1 MHPSLHEQLTDS
13 LGNTFR
19 IERELG
25 GGGMSR
31 VFLAEERDLGRRVV
45 VKVLPPELT
54 TKLSFHRF
62 RREILIAAGLRHPN
76 IVPVLTASEA
86 AGLAYYTMPY
96 VEGESLRERLTR
108 LAPGTTLPLLE
119 VARILR
125 DVARALAYAHHRAI
139 VHRDIKPE
147 NILIAEEGALVCDF
161 GVAKATRSF
170 TVPHVESLTDAAI
183 AVGTVAYMAP
193 EQAAGDPAIDH
204 RADIYAF
211 GIVAYELLT
220 GATPFVGRSL
230 QDTLIAHA
238 IVAPAPFVAR
248 RPGIPQALED
258 LVIRCLAK
266 KPEAR
271 VQTAEE
277 LLACLERFMVDG
289 SLEGAVVP
297 KRRWYRR
304 RSRLVW
310 GGVSVALAAS
320 AGGIALVPAERR
332 ALLVTLASRQPPTLV
347 ANRYVILPFDNGT
360 GDSTLNPLGM
370 VIADYI
376 RQAVAQVPNVR
387 VEVLDARMT
396 MVNEAIAKRTPW
408 PLRSHR
414 ITTAVAEESSA
425 GFVISGSFYAIG
437 DSLRVRTTVED
448 LVHGATQFI
457 SDVAAPKRDPFSLIK
472 PLQQRLFATVGFIS
486 DTAIVIRPGSY
497 SDAKSLEAYQ
507 AFLDGMTA
515 YFRNRED
522 PAAVRYLRRA
532 EEVDS
537 NWVTPTLALAYL
549 DTWDGRADA
558 LTDDVSRARRLAGLM
573 SPAERALFDYVQ
585 AAQRGRL
592 SEMLTAAQRFHE
604 HTPGSMESPLLVSST
619 ALGLRQPTVARNAL
633 RATDPDRGLNL
644 VGGFY
649 LQSLIGV
656 EQSLGNGRAVLEH
669 ARKGERRMPR
679 WILYRVYEARELAR
693 LGRWADLHAAIERAE
708 MEHRPADAA
717 RAVVAA
723 HAAAA
728 LLMRGRDADARRVA
742 DEYWRP
748 AFTAYGADT
757 SRWVQE
763 AVANLLLIAGRSR
776 ELSTFVGAWGPDAG
790 RPYFDRVSYAA
801 VGSLQLGDTAAVTR
815 AESILTATHPDLDF
829 GHRELAL
836 ARIASHRGNRS
847 RTLQLLQ
854 QSADEGVRLQLLWG
868 IGFGVDPFLAPLRGL
883 AGFAEL
889 FLPIS

>member
-1 MHPSLHEQLTDS
+1 MHPSLREQLTDS
-13 LGNTFR
+13 LGDTFR

-25 GGGMSR
+25 GGGMAR

-54 TKLSFHRF
+54 TKLSFDRF

-76 IVPVLTASEA
+76 IVPVLTAGEA

-96 VEGESLRERLTR
+96 VEGESLRQRLAR
-108 LAPGTTLPLLE
+108 LAPGSTLPLVE

-125 DVARALAYAHHRAI
+125 DVARALAYAHQRTI

-161 GVAKATRSF
+161 GVAKATRSS
-170 TVPHVESLTDAAI
+170 TVGHAESLTDADI

-211 GIVAYELLT
+211 GVVAYELLT
-220 GATPFVGRSL
+220 GVTPFVGRSL

-238 IVAPAPFVAR
+238 IVLPAPFVAH
-248 RPGIPQALED
+248 RPGVPSALED

-266 KPEAR
+266 KPEGR

-277 LLACLERFMVDG
+277 LLACLERFTVDG
-289 SLEGAVVP
+289 GPEGAVVP

-310 GGVSVALAAS
+310 GGISIALAAS
-320 AGGIALVPAERR
+320 AGGVALVPAERR
-332 ALLVTLASRQPPTLV
+332 ALLVAVASRRPPTLV
-347 ANRYVILPFDNGT
+347 ANRYVILPFENGT
-360 GDSTLNPLGM
+360 GDSTLDPLGM

-414 ITTAVAEESSA
+414 ITKAVAEESSA

-457 SDVAAPKRDPFSLIK
+457 SDVAAPKRDPLSLIK

-486 DTAIVIRPGSY
+486 DTAIVVRPGSY

-532 EEVDS
+532 EEIDS

-549 DTWDGRADA
+549 DAWDRRAGA
-558 LTDDVSRARRLAGLM
+558 LADDVSRARRLAGLM

-585 AAQRGRL
+585 AAQRGQL
-592 SEMLTAAQRFHE
+592 TDMLTAAQRFQE

-656 EQSLGNGRAVLEH
+656 AQSLGNGRAVLEN
-669 ARKGERRMPR
+669 ARKGERRKPR

-693 LGRWADLHAAIERAE
+693 LGRSADLNAAIERAE

-723 HAAAA
+723 HAATA
-728 LLMRGRDADARRVA
+728 LLMRGRDADARRLA

-748 AFTAYGADT
+748 AFTTYGADT

-776 ELSTFVGAWGPDAG
+776 ELSEFVGSWGPDAG

-801 VGSLQLGDTAAVTR
+801 VGSLQLGDTAAVAR
-815 AESILTATHPDLDF
+815 AESILTAAHPDLDF

-836 ARIASHRGNRS
+836 ARIASHRGDRS

-854 QSADEGVRLQLLWG
+854 RSADEGVRLHLLWG
-868 IGFGVDPFLAPLRGL
+868 IGFAGDPFLAPLRGL
-883 AGFAEL
+883 PDFAAL
-889 FLPIS
+889 IRPTL